1 MYPAQRMV
9 QTRGPKYQYVLQII
23 RQMFKMV
30 KNRRLGTRG
39 YSTYHYYG
47 IGIRSSSVYYEE
59 QYSRNGLNSRL
70 EMQISSPSLANV
82 HFHCS
87 LFFLLYFSSDY
98 ISFSVLVCS
107 LKAPKVNLLRC
118 PEICVYMTNYL
129 HFFYYVFK
137 FLTL

>member
-1 MYPAQRMV
+1 MIAIYILCTHFIYSVQRTV

-59 QYSRNGLNSRL
+59 QYSRNGLNSWL
-70 EMQISSPSLANV
+70 EMQISSPCLVNDHV
-82 HFHCS
+82 HCF
-87 LFFLLYFSSDY
+87 FFLLYFS
-98 ISFSVLVCS
+98 L
-107 LKAPKVNLLRC
+107 
-118 PEICVYMTNYL
+118 EI
-129 HFFYYVFK
+129 HFFFSAS
-137 FLTL
+137 L

>member
-1 MYPAQRMV
+1 MLIGSGGKPCRQKTQSIHYAPVLYTPCKTTV
-9 QTRGPKYQYVLQII
+9 QTRGPKCQHVLQII

-70 EMQISSPSLANV
+70 
-82 HFHCS
+82 
-87 LFFLLYFSSDY
+87 
-98 ISFSVLVCS
+98 
-107 LKAPKVNLLRC
+107 
-118 PEICVYMTNYL
+118 
-129 HFFYYVFK
+129 
-137 FLTL
+137 